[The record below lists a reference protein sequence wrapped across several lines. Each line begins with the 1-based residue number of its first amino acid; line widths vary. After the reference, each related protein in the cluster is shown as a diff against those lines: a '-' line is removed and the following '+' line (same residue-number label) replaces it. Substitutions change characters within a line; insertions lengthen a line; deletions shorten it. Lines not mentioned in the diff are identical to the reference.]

1 MMMNKN
7 EWWKDAVVYQI
18 YPQSF
23 KDSNN
28 DGIGD
33 INGIREKIPYLKDLG
48 VNVLWLN
55 PIYESPMVDNGYDIS
70 DYYKIADCYGTME
83 DFDNLL
89 KEAHNAGIKII
100 MDLAVCASSIEHK
113 WFKESKKSRDNKYS
127 DYYIWK
133 DPKEDGSAPNN
144 WGSIFGSG
152 SAWEYVEERGQYYL
166 HLFAVEQPDLNW
178 ENPDLRKE
186 VYDNMEF
193 WLKKGID
200 GFRLDSISLISKK
213 QDFPDDPAAI
223 ENGYGSPYFGAS
235 NGPRVHEFLQEM
247 YEKVLSKYD
256 VMTVG
261 EATRTC
267 VDNALLYCQ
276 PERKELNMVF
286 QFDHMHVDYGK
297 FGRYSDLKFK
307 LSDLKEAMFLWQK
320 SLNGVGWN
328 SLYWDNHDQPRFV
341 SRFGNDDSKYR
352 KLSATM
358 LATVLY
364 FQQGTPFIYQGDE
377 IGMTNVAFDS
387 IDSYKDIEAHNM
399 YLKFSNMGLSNDEIM
414 NYIHNKSRDN
424 ARTPMQWN
432 SNSFA
437 GFSCVDPW
445 IGLNPNYSKINVEN
459 DINSDFSIHDYYKKL
474 IKYRKGNEIVRDG
487 DFKEIGLEDSDI
499 FSYTRTYKG
508 KTLKIASTAALTS
521 SLVADSGT
529 RKVTLPASDDSIDFS
544 VITGRTSVS
553 YIFAETLFD
562 LLDFTISVSPPSKQP
577 HLWSIPVCPFSR
589 CHKHWRRLSEERL
602 RLRYCGWPVQN

>member
-1 MMMNKN
+1 MNKN
-7 EWWKDAVVYQI
+7 DWWKDAVVYQI

-83 DFDNLL
+83 DFENLL
-89 KEAHNAGIKII
+89 KEAHDAGIKII

-178 ENPDLRKE
+178 ENPDLRNE
-186 VYDNMEF
+186 VYENMEF

-213 QDFPDDPAAI
+213 QDFPDDPTTG

-261 EATRTC
+261 EATRTP
-267 VDNALLYCQ
+267 VDKALLYCQ

-358 LATVLY
+358 LATVLF

-414 NYIHNKSRDN
+414 SYIHNKSRDN

-432 SNSFA
+432 SNLFA

-445 IGLNPNYSKINVEN
+445 IELNPNYSKINVEN
-459 DINSDFSIHDYYKKL
+459 DMNSDFSIHDYYKKL

-499 FSYTRTYKG
+499 FCYTRTYKG
-508 KTLKIASTAALTS
+508 KTLLVLGSFSDKKVCYNVPNNLQKFKRELVISNYDGNIEQNKDASTLYLRPYEAL
-521 SLVADSGT
+521 V
-529 RKVTLPASDDSIDFS
+529 F
-544 VITGRTSVS
+544 
-553 YIFAETLFD
+553 YM
-562 LLDFTISVSPPSKQP
+562 
-577 HLWSIPVCPFSR
+577 
-589 CHKHWRRLSEERL
+589 
-602 RLRYCGWPVQN
+602 Y

>member
-1 MMMNKN
+1 MMNKN

-83 DFDNLL
+83 DFENLL
-89 KEAHNAGIKII
+89 KEAHDVGIKII

-178 ENPDLRKE
+178 ENPDLRNE
-186 VYDNMEF
+186 VYENMEF

-261 EATRTC
+261 EATRTP
-267 VDNALLYCQ
+267 VDKALLYCQ

-414 NYIHNKSRDN
+414 SYIHNKSRDN

-437 GFSCVDPW
+437 GFSDVDPW
-445 IGLNPNYSKINVEN
+445 IELNPNYSKINVVN
-459 DINSDFSIHDYYKKL
+459 DMNSDFSIHDYYKKL

-508 KTLKIASTAALTS
+508 KTLLVLGSFSDKKVCYNIPNNLQKFKRELVVSNYNGNIEQNKDASTLYLRPYEAL
-521 SLVADSGT
+521 V
-529 RKVTLPASDDSIDFS
+529 F
-544 VITGRTSVS
+544 
-553 YIFAETLFD
+553 YM
-562 LLDFTISVSPPSKQP
+562 
-577 HLWSIPVCPFSR
+577 
-589 CHKHWRRLSEERL
+589 
-602 RLRYCGWPVQN
+602 Y

>member
-1 MMMNKN
+1 MMNKN
-7 EWWKDAVVYQI
+7 DWWKDAVVYQI

-83 DFDNLL
+83 DFENLL
-89 KEAHNAGIKII
+89 KEAHDAGIKII

-113 WFKESKKSRDNKYS
+113 WFKESKKSRDTKYS

-178 ENPDLRKE
+178 ENPDLRNE
-186 VYDNMEF
+186 VYENMEF

-213 QDFPDDPAAI
+213 QDFPDDPTTG

-261 EATRTC
+261 EATRTP
-267 VDNALLYCQ
+267 VDKALLYCQ

-358 LATVLY
+358 LATVLF

-414 NYIHNKSRDN
+414 SYIHNKSRDN

-432 SNSFA
+432 SNLFA

-445 IGLNPNYSKINVEN
+445 IELNPNYSKINVEN
-459 DINSDFSIHDYYKKL
+459 DMNSDFSIHDYYKKL

-508 KTLKIASTAALTS
+508 KTLLVLGSFSDKKVCYNVPNNLQKFKRELVISNYDGNIEQNKDASTLYLRPYEAL
-521 SLVADSGT
+521 V
-529 RKVTLPASDDSIDFS
+529 F
-544 VITGRTSVS
+544 
-553 YIFAETLFD
+553 YM
-562 LLDFTISVSPPSKQP
+562 
-577 HLWSIPVCPFSR
+577 
-589 CHKHWRRLSEERL
+589 
-602 RLRYCGWPVQN
+602 Y

>member
-1 MMMNKN
+1 MNKN

-83 DFDNLL
+83 DFENLL
-89 KEAHNAGIKII
+89 KEAHDVGIKII

-178 ENPDLRKE
+178 ENPDLRNE
-186 VYDNMEF
+186 VYENMEF

-261 EATRTC
+261 EATRTP
-267 VDNALLYCQ
+267 VDKALLYCQ

-414 NYIHNKSRDN
+414 SYIHNKSRDN

-437 GFSCVDPW
+437 GFSDVDPW
-445 IGLNPNYSKINVEN
+445 IELNPNYSKINVVN
-459 DINSDFSIHDYYKKL
+459 DMNSDFSIHDYYKKL

-508 KTLKIASTAALTS
+508 KTLLVLGSFSDKKVCYNIPNNLQKFKRELVVSNYNGNIEQNKDASTLYLRPYEAL
-521 SLVADSGT
+521 V
-529 RKVTLPASDDSIDFS
+529 F
-544 VITGRTSVS
+544 
-553 YIFAETLFD
+553 YM
-562 LLDFTISVSPPSKQP
+562 
-577 HLWSIPVCPFSR
+577 
-589 CHKHWRRLSEERL
+589 
-602 RLRYCGWPVQN
+602 Y

>member
-1 MMMNKN
+1 MMNKN
-7 EWWKDAVVYQI
+7 DWWKDAVVYQI

-33 INGIREKIPYLKDLG
+33 INGIREKIPYLKDLS

-83 DFDNLL
+83 DFENLL
-89 KEAHNAGIKII
+89 KEAHDAGIKII

-178 ENPDLRKE
+178 ENPDLRNE
-186 VYDNMEF
+186 VYENMEF

-213 QDFPDDPAAI
+213 QDFPDDPTAG

-261 EATRTC
+261 EATRTP
-267 VDNALLYCQ
+267 VDKALLYCQ

-358 LATVLY
+358 LATVLF

-414 NYIHNKSRDN
+414 SYIHNKSRDN

-432 SNSFA
+432 SNLFA

-445 IGLNPNYSKINVEN
+445 IELNPNYSKINVEN
-459 DINSDFSIHDYYKKL
+459 DMNSDFSIHDYYKKL
-474 IKYRKGNEIVRDG
+474 IKYRKRNEIVRDG

-508 KTLKIASTAALTS
+508 KTLLVLGSFSDKKVCYNVPNNLQKFKRELVISNYDGNIEQNKDASTLYLRPYEAL
-521 SLVADSGT
+521 V
-529 RKVTLPASDDSIDFS
+529 F
-544 VITGRTSVS
+544 
-553 YIFAETLFD
+553 YM
-562 LLDFTISVSPPSKQP
+562 
-577 HLWSIPVCPFSR
+577 
-589 CHKHWRRLSEERL
+589 
-602 RLRYCGWPVQN
+602 Y

>member
-1 MMMNKN
+1 MMNKN

-83 DFDNLL
+83 DFENLL
-89 KEAHNAGIKII
+89 KEAHDVGIKII

-178 ENPDLRKE
+178 ENPDLRNE
-186 VYDNMEF
+186 VYENMEF

-261 EATRTC
+261 EATRTP
-267 VDNALLYCQ
+267 VDKALLYCQ

-414 NYIHNKSRDN
+414 SYIYNKSRDN

-437 GFSCVDPW
+437 GFSGVDPW
-445 IGLNPNYSKINVEN
+445 IELNPNYSKINVVN
-459 DINSDFSIHDYYKKL
+459 DMNSDFSIHDYYKKL

-508 KTLKIASTAALTS
+508 KTLLVLGSFSDKKVCYNIPNNLQKFKRELVVSNYNGNIEQNKDASTLYLRPYEAL
-521 SLVADSGT
+521 V
-529 RKVTLPASDDSIDFS
+529 F
-544 VITGRTSVS
+544 
-553 YIFAETLFD
+553 YM
-562 LLDFTISVSPPSKQP
+562 
-577 HLWSIPVCPFSR
+577 
-589 CHKHWRRLSEERL
+589 
-602 RLRYCGWPVQN
+602 Y

>member
-1 MMMNKN
+1 MMMNKS

-83 DFDNLL
+83 DFENLL
-89 KEAHNAGIKII
+89 KEAHDAGIKII

-178 ENPDLRKE
+178 ENPDLRNE
-186 VYDNMEF
+186 VYENMEF

-261 EATRTC
+261 EATRTP
-267 VDNALLYCQ
+267 VDKALLYCQ

-459 DINSDFSIHDYYKKL
+459 DMNSDFSIHDYYKKL

-508 KTLKIASTAALTS
+508 KTLLVLGSFSDKKVCYNIPNNLQKFKRELVISNYNGNIEQNKDASTLYLRPYEAL
-521 SLVADSGT
+521 V
-529 RKVTLPASDDSIDFS
+529 F
-544 VITGRTSVS
+544 
-553 YIFAETLFD
+553 YM
-562 LLDFTISVSPPSKQP
+562 
-577 HLWSIPVCPFSR
+577 
-589 CHKHWRRLSEERL
+589 
-602 RLRYCGWPVQN
+602 Y

>member
-1 MMMNKN
+1 MMNKN
-7 EWWKDAVVYQI
+7 DWWKDAVVYQI

-83 DFDNLL
+83 DFENLL
-89 KEAHNAGIKII
+89 KEAHDAGIKII

-178 ENPDLRKE
+178 ENTDLRNE
-186 VYDNMEF
+186 VYENMEF

-213 QDFPDDPAAI
+213 QDFPDDPTAG

-261 EATRTC
+261 EATRTP
-267 VDNALLYCQ
+267 VDKALLYCQ

-414 NYIHNKSRDN
+414 SYIHNKSRDN

-432 SNSFA
+432 SDSFA

-445 IGLNPNYSKINVEN
+445 IELNPNYPKINVEN
-459 DINSDFSIHDYYKKL
+459 DMNSDFSIHDYYKKL

-508 KTLKIASTAALTS
+508 KTLLVLGSFSDKKVCYNVPNNLQKFKRELVVSNYDGNIEQNKDASTLYLRPYEAL
-521 SLVADSGT
+521 AFYMYQD
-529 RKVTLPASDDSIDFS
+529 
-544 VITGRTSVS
+544 
-553 YIFAETLFD
+553 
-562 LLDFTISVSPPSKQP
+562 
-577 HLWSIPVCPFSR
+577 
-589 CHKHWRRLSEERL
+589 
-602 RLRYCGWPVQN
+602 

>member
-1 MMMNKN
+1 MMMNKS

-83 DFDNLL
+83 DFENLL
-89 KEAHNAGIKII
+89 KEAHDAGIKII

-178 ENPDLRKE
+178 ENPDLRNE
-186 VYDNMEF
+186 VYENMEF

-213 QDFPDDPAAI
+213 QDFPDDPTAG

-261 EATRTC
+261 EATRTP
-267 VDNALLYCQ
+267 VDKALLYCQ

-358 LATVLY
+358 LATVLF

-414 NYIHNKSRDN
+414 SYIHNKSRDN

-432 SNSFA
+432 SNLFA

-487 DFKEIGLEDSDI
+487 DFKEICLEDSDI

-508 KTLKIASTAALTS
+508 KTLLVLGSFSDKKVCYNMPNNLQKFKRELVISNYNGNIEQNKDASTLYLRPYEAL
-521 SLVADSGT
+521 V
-529 RKVTLPASDDSIDFS
+529 F
-544 VITGRTSVS
+544 
-553 YIFAETLFD
+553 YM
-562 LLDFTISVSPPSKQP
+562 
-577 HLWSIPVCPFSR
+577 
-589 CHKHWRRLSEERL
+589 
-602 RLRYCGWPVQN
+602 Y

>member
-1 MMMNKN
+1 MMNKN
-7 EWWKDAVVYQI
+7 DWWKDAVVYQI

-83 DFDNLL
+83 DFENLL
-89 KEAHNAGIKII
+89 KEAHDAGIKII

-178 ENPDLRKE
+178 ENPDLRNE
-186 VYDNMEF
+186 VYENMEF
-193 WLKKGID
+193 WLKKGVD

-213 QDFPDDPAAI
+213 QEFPDDPTAG

-261 EATRTC
+261 EATRTP
-267 VDNALLYCQ
+267 VDKALLYCQ

-358 LATVLY
+358 LATVLF

-414 NYIHNKSRDN
+414 SYIHNKSRDN

-432 SNSFA
+432 SNLFA

-445 IGLNPNYSKINVEN
+445 IELNPNYSKINVEN
-459 DINSDFSIHDYYKKL
+459 DMNSDFSIHDYYKKL

-508 KTLKIASTAALTS
+508 KTLLVLGSFSDKKVCYNVPNNLQKFKRELVISNYDGNIEQNKDASTLYLRPYEAL
-521 SLVADSGT
+521 V
-529 RKVTLPASDDSIDFS
+529 F
-544 VITGRTSVS
+544 
-553 YIFAETLFD
+553 YM
-562 LLDFTISVSPPSKQP
+562 
-577 HLWSIPVCPFSR
+577 
-589 CHKHWRRLSEERL
+589 
-602 RLRYCGWPVQN
+602 Y

>member
-1 MMMNKN
+1 MMNKN
-7 EWWKDAVVYQI
+7 DWWKDAVVYQI

-83 DFDNLL
+83 DFENLL
-89 KEAHNAGIKII
+89 KEAHDAGIKII

-178 ENPDLRKE
+178 ENPDLRNE
-186 VYDNMEF
+186 VYENMEF

-261 EATRTC
+261 EATRTP
-267 VDNALLYCQ
+267 VDKALLYCQ

-414 NYIHNKSRDN
+414 SYIHNKSRDN

-445 IGLNPNYSKINVEN
+445 IELNPNYPKINVEN
-459 DINSDFSIHDYYKKL
+459 DMNSDFSIHDYYKKL

-508 KTLKIASTAALTS
+508 KTLLVLGSFSDKKVCYNMPNNLQSFKRELVVSNYDGNIEQNKDASTLYLRPYEAL
-521 SLVADSGT
+521 
-529 RKVTLPASDDSIDFS
+529 
-544 VITGRTSVS
+544 
-553 YIFAETLFD
+553 IF
-562 LLDFTISVSPPSKQP
+562 
-577 HLWSIPVCPFSR
+577 
-589 CHKHWRRLSEERL
+589 
-602 RLRYCGWPVQN
+602 YMY

>member
-178 ENPDLRKE
+178 ENPDLRQE

-261 EATRTC
+261 EATRTP
-267 VDNALLYCQ
+267 VDKALLYCQ

-414 NYIHNKSRDN
+414 SYIHNKSRDN

-445 IGLNPNYSKINVEN
+445 IGLNPNYSKINVVN
-459 DINSDFSIHDYYKKL
+459 DMNSDFSIHDYYKKL

-508 KTLKIASTAALTS
+508 KTLLVLGSFSDKKVCYNMPNNLQKFKRELVISNYNGNIEQNKDASTLYLRPYEAL
-521 SLVADSGT
+521 V
-529 RKVTLPASDDSIDFS
+529 F
-544 VITGRTSVS
+544 
-553 YIFAETLFD
+553 YM
-562 LLDFTISVSPPSKQP
+562 
-577 HLWSIPVCPFSR
+577 
-589 CHKHWRRLSEERL
+589 
-602 RLRYCGWPVQN
+602 Y

>member
-1 MMMNKN
+1 MMNKN
-7 EWWKDAVVYQI
+7 DWWKDAVVYQI

-83 DFDNLL
+83 DFESLL
-89 KEAHNAGIKII
+89 KEAHDAGIKII

-178 ENPDLRKE
+178 ENPDLRNE
-186 VYDNMEF
+186 IYENMEF

-213 QDFPDDPAAI
+213 QDFPDDPTAG

-261 EATRTC
+261 EATRTP
-267 VDNALLYCQ
+267 VDKALLYCQ

-320 SLNGVGWN
+320 LLNGVGWN

-358 LATVLY
+358 LATVLF

-414 NYIHNKSRDN
+414 SYIHNKSRDN

-432 SNSFA
+432 SNLFA

-445 IGLNPNYSKINVEN
+445 IELNPNYSKINVEN
-459 DINSDFSIHDYYKKL
+459 DMNSDFSIHDYYKKL

-508 KTLKIASTAALTS
+508 KTLLVLGSFSDKKVCYNVPNNLQKFKRELVISNYDGNIEQNKDASTLYLRPYEAL
-521 SLVADSGT
+521 V
-529 RKVTLPASDDSIDFS
+529 F
-544 VITGRTSVS
+544 
-553 YIFAETLFD
+553 YM
-562 LLDFTISVSPPSKQP
+562 
-577 HLWSIPVCPFSR
+577 
-589 CHKHWRRLSEERL
+589 
-602 RLRYCGWPVQN
+602 Y

>member
-1 MMMNKN
+1 MMNKN
-7 EWWKDAVVYQI
+7 DWWKDAVVYQI

-83 DFDNLL
+83 DFENLL
-89 KEAHNAGIKII
+89 KEAHDAGIKII

-178 ENPDLRKE
+178 ENPDLRNE
-186 VYDNMEF
+186 VYENMEF

-213 QDFPDDPAAI
+213 QDFPDDPTAG

-261 EATRTC
+261 EATRTP
-267 VDNALLYCQ
+267 VDKALLYCQ

-358 LATVLY
+358 LATVLF

-414 NYIHNKSRDN
+414 SYIHNKSRDN

-432 SNSFA
+432 SNLFA

-445 IGLNPNYSKINVEN
+445 IELNPNYSKINVEN
-459 DINSDFSIHDYYKKL
+459 DMNSDFSIHDYYKKL
-474 IKYRKGNEIVRDG
+474 IKYRKRNEIVRDG

-508 KTLKIASTAALTS
+508 KTLLVLGSFSDKKVCYNVPNNLQKFKRELVISNYDGNIEQNKDASTLYLRPYEAL
-521 SLVADSGT
+521 V
-529 RKVTLPASDDSIDFS
+529 F
-544 VITGRTSVS
+544 
-553 YIFAETLFD
+553 YM
-562 LLDFTISVSPPSKQP
+562 
-577 HLWSIPVCPFSR
+577 
-589 CHKHWRRLSEERL
+589 
-602 RLRYCGWPVQN
+602 Y

>member
-1 MMMNKN
+1 MMNKN

-178 ENPDLRKE
+178 ENPDLRQE

-261 EATRTC
+261 EATRTP
-267 VDNALLYCQ
+267 VDKALLYCQ

-508 KTLKIASTAALTS
+508 KTLLVLGSFSDKKVCYNMPNNLQKFKRELVISNYNGNIEQNKDASTLYLRPYEAL
-521 SLVADSGT
+521 V
-529 RKVTLPASDDSIDFS
+529 F
-544 VITGRTSVS
+544 
-553 YIFAETLFD
+553 YM
-562 LLDFTISVSPPSKQP
+562 
-577 HLWSIPVCPFSR
+577 
-589 CHKHWRRLSEERL
+589 
-602 RLRYCGWPVQN
+602 Y

>member
-1 MMMNKN
+1 MMNKN

-144 WGSIFGSG
+144 WESIFGSG

-178 ENPDLRKE
+178 ENPDLRQE

-261 EATRTC
+261 EATRTP
-267 VDNALLYCQ
+267 VDKALLYCQ

-508 KTLKIASTAALTS
+508 KTLLVLGSFSDKKVCYNMPNNLQKFKRELVISNYNGNIEQNKDASTLYLRPYEAL
-521 SLVADSGT
+521 V
-529 RKVTLPASDDSIDFS
+529 F
-544 VITGRTSVS
+544 
-553 YIFAETLFD
+553 YM
-562 LLDFTISVSPPSKQP
+562 
-577 HLWSIPVCPFSR
+577 
-589 CHKHWRRLSEERL
+589 
-602 RLRYCGWPVQN
+602 Y

>member
-1 MMMNKN
+1 MMNKN
-7 EWWKDAVVYQI
+7 DWWKDAVVYQI

-83 DFDNLL
+83 DFENLL
-89 KEAHNAGIKII
+89 KEAHDAGIKII

-178 ENPDLRKE
+178 ENPDLRNE
-186 VYDNMEF
+186 VYENMEF

-213 QDFPDDPAAI
+213 QDFPDDPTAG

-235 NGPRVHEFLQEM
+235 NGPRVHKFLQEM

-261 EATRTC
+261 EATRTP
-267 VDNALLYCQ
+267 VDKALLYCQ

-358 LATVLY
+358 LATVLF

-414 NYIHNKSRDN
+414 SYIHNKSRDN

-432 SNSFA
+432 SNLFA

-445 IGLNPNYSKINVEN
+445 IELNPNYSKINVEN
-459 DINSDFSIHDYYKKL
+459 DMNSDFSIHDYYKKL

-508 KTLKIASTAALTS
+508 KTLLVLGSFSDKKVCYNVPNNLQKFKRELVISNYDGNIEQNKDASTLYLRPYEAL
-521 SLVADSGT
+521 V
-529 RKVTLPASDDSIDFS
+529 F
-544 VITGRTSVS
+544 
-553 YIFAETLFD
+553 YM
-562 LLDFTISVSPPSKQP
+562 
-577 HLWSIPVCPFSR
+577 
-589 CHKHWRRLSEERL
+589 
-602 RLRYCGWPVQN
+602 Y

>member
-1 MMMNKN
+1 MMNKN
-7 EWWKDAVVYQI
+7 DWWKDAVVYQI

-83 DFDNLL
+83 DFENLL
-89 KEAHNAGIKII
+89 KEAHDAGIKII

-178 ENPDLRKE
+178 ENPDLRNE
-186 VYDNMEF
+186 VYENMEF

-213 QDFPDDPAAI
+213 QDFPDDPTAG

-261 EATRTC
+261 EATRTP
-267 VDNALLYCQ
+267 VDKALLYCQ

-358 LATVLY
+358 LATVLF

-414 NYIHNKSRDN
+414 SYIHNKSRDN

-432 SNSFA
+432 SNLFA

-445 IGLNPNYSKINVEN
+445 IELNPNYSKINVEN
-459 DINSDFSIHDYYKKL
+459 DMKSDFSIHDYYKKL

-508 KTLKIASTAALTS
+508 KTLLVLGSFSDKKVCYNVPNNLQKFKRELVISNYDGNIEQNKDASTLYLRPYEAL
-521 SLVADSGT
+521 V
-529 RKVTLPASDDSIDFS
+529 F
-544 VITGRTSVS
+544 
-553 YIFAETLFD
+553 YM
-562 LLDFTISVSPPSKQP
+562 
-577 HLWSIPVCPFSR
+577 
-589 CHKHWRRLSEERL
+589 
-602 RLRYCGWPVQN
+602 Y

>member
-1 MMMNKN
+1 MMNKN
-7 EWWKDAVVYQI
+7 DWWKDAVVYQI

-33 INGIREKIPYLKDLG
+33 INGIREKIPYLKDFG

-83 DFDNLL
+83 DFENLL
-89 KEAHNAGIKII
+89 KEAHDAGIKII

-178 ENPDLRKE
+178 ENPDLRNE
-186 VYDNMEF
+186 VYENMEF

-213 QDFPDDPAAI
+213 QDFSDDPTVG

-261 EATRTC
+261 EATRTP
-267 VDNALLYCQ
+267 VDKALLYCQ

-358 LATVLY
+358 LATVLF

-414 NYIHNKSRDN
+414 SYIHNKSRDN

-432 SNSFA
+432 SNLFA

-445 IGLNPNYSKINVEN
+445 IELNPNYSKINVEN
-459 DINSDFSIHDYYKKL
+459 DMNSDFSIHDYYKKL

-508 KTLKIASTAALTS
+508 KTLLVLGSFSDKKVCYNMPNNLQKFKRELVISNYNGNIEQNKDASTLYLRPYEAL
-521 SLVADSGT
+521 V
-529 RKVTLPASDDSIDFS
+529 F
-544 VITGRTSVS
+544 
-553 YIFAETLFD
+553 YM
-562 LLDFTISVSPPSKQP
+562 
-577 HLWSIPVCPFSR
+577 
-589 CHKHWRRLSEERL
+589 
-602 RLRYCGWPVQN
+602 Y

>member
-1 MMMNKN
+1 MMNKN
-7 EWWKDAVVYQI
+7 DWWKDAVVYQI

-33 INGIREKIPYLKDLG
+33 INGIREKIPYLKNLG

-83 DFDNLL
+83 DFENLL
-89 KEAHNAGIKII
+89 KEAHDAGIKII

-113 WFKESKKSRDNKYS
+113 WFKESKKSRNNKYS

-178 ENPDLRKE
+178 ENPDLRNE
-186 VYDNMEF
+186 VYENMEF

-213 QDFPDDPAAI
+213 QDFPDDPTAG

-235 NGPRVHEFLQEM
+235 NGPRVHEFLREM

-261 EATRTC
+261 EATRTP
-267 VDNALLYCQ
+267 VDKALLYCQ

-358 LATVLY
+358 LATVLF

-414 NYIHNKSRDN
+414 SYIHNKSRDN

-432 SNSFA
+432 SNLFA

-445 IGLNPNYSKINVEN
+445 IELNPNYSKINVEN
-459 DINSDFSIHDYYKKL
+459 DMNSDFSIHDYYKKL

-508 KTLKIASTAALTS
+508 KTLLVLGSFSDKKVCYNVPNNLQKFKRELVISNYDGNIEQNKDASTLYLRPYEAL
-521 SLVADSGT
+521 V
-529 RKVTLPASDDSIDFS
+529 F
-544 VITGRTSVS
+544 
-553 YIFAETLFD
+553 YM
-562 LLDFTISVSPPSKQP
+562 
-577 HLWSIPVCPFSR
+577 
-589 CHKHWRRLSEERL
+589 
-602 RLRYCGWPVQN
+602 Y

>member
-1 MMMNKN
+1 MMNKN
-7 EWWKDAVVYQI
+7 DWWKDAVVYQI

-83 DFDNLL
+83 DFENLL
-89 KEAHNAGIKII
+89 KEAHDAGIKII

-178 ENPDLRKE
+178 ENPDLRNE
-186 VYDNMEF
+186 VYENMEF

-213 QDFPDDPAAI
+213 QDFPDDPTAG

-261 EATRTC
+261 EATRTP
-267 VDNALLYCQ
+267 VDKALLYCQ

-352 KLSATM
+352 KLSTTM
-358 LATVLY
+358 LATVLF

-414 NYIHNKSRDN
+414 SYIHNKSRDN

-432 SNSFA
+432 SNLFA

-445 IGLNPNYSKINVEN
+445 IELNPNYSKINVEN
-459 DINSDFSIHDYYKKL
+459 DMNSDFSIHDYYKKL

-508 KTLKIASTAALTS
+508 KTLLVLGSFSDKKVCYNVPNNLQKFKRELVISNYDGNIEQNKDASTLYLRPYEAL
-521 SLVADSGT
+521 V
-529 RKVTLPASDDSIDFS
+529 F
-544 VITGRTSVS
+544 
-553 YIFAETLFD
+553 YM
-562 LLDFTISVSPPSKQP
+562 
-577 HLWSIPVCPFSR
+577 
-589 CHKHWRRLSEERL
+589 
-602 RLRYCGWPVQN
+602 Y

>member
-1 MMMNKN
+1 MMNKN
-7 EWWKDAVVYQI
+7 DWWKDAVVYQI

-83 DFDNLL
+83 DFENLL
-89 KEAHNAGIKII
+89 KEAHDAGIKII

-178 ENPDLRKE
+178 ENPDLRNE
-186 VYDNMEF
+186 VYENMEF

-213 QDFPDDPAAI
+213 QDFPDDPTTG

-261 EATRTC
+261 EATRTP
-267 VDNALLYCQ
+267 VDKALLYCQ

-358 LATVLY
+358 LATVLF

-414 NYIHNKSRDN
+414 SYIHNKSRDN

-432 SNSFA
+432 SNLFA

-445 IGLNPNYSKINVEN
+445 IELNPNYSKINVEN
-459 DINSDFSIHDYYKKL
+459 DMNSDFSIHDYYKKL

-499 FSYTRTYKG
+499 FCYTRTYKG
-508 KTLKIASTAALTS
+508 KTLLVLGSFSDKKVCYNVPNNLQKFQRELVISNYDGNIEQNKDASTLYLRPYEAL
-521 SLVADSGT
+521 V
-529 RKVTLPASDDSIDFS
+529 F
-544 VITGRTSVS
+544 
-553 YIFAETLFD
+553 YM
-562 LLDFTISVSPPSKQP
+562 
-577 HLWSIPVCPFSR
+577 
-589 CHKHWRRLSEERL
+589 
-602 RLRYCGWPVQN
+602 Y

>member
-1 MMMNKN
+1 MMNKN
-7 EWWKDAVVYQI
+7 DWWKDAVVYQI

-33 INGIREKIPYLKDLG
+33 INGIREKIPYIKDLG

-83 DFDNLL
+83 DFENLL
-89 KEAHNAGIKII
+89 KEAHDAGIKII

-178 ENPDLRKE
+178 ENPDLRNE
-186 VYDNMEF
+186 VYENMEF

-213 QDFPDDPAAI
+213 QDFPDDPTAG

-261 EATRTC
+261 EATRTP
-267 VDNALLYCQ
+267 VDKALLYCQ

-358 LATVLY
+358 LATVLF

-414 NYIHNKSRDN
+414 SYIHNKSRDN

-432 SNSFA
+432 SNLFA

-445 IGLNPNYSKINVEN
+445 IELNPNYSKINVEN
-459 DINSDFSIHDYYKKL
+459 DMNSDFSIHDYYKKL

-508 KTLKIASTAALTS
+508 KTLLVLGSFSDKKVCYNVPNNLQKFKRELVISNYDGNIEQNKDASTLYLRPYEAL
-521 SLVADSGT
+521 V
-529 RKVTLPASDDSIDFS
+529 F
-544 VITGRTSVS
+544 
-553 YIFAETLFD
+553 YM
-562 LLDFTISVSPPSKQP
+562 
-577 HLWSIPVCPFSR
+577 
-589 CHKHWRRLSEERL
+589 
-602 RLRYCGWPVQN
+602 Y

>member
-1 MMMNKN
+1 MMNKN
-7 EWWKDAVVYQI
+7 DWWKDAVVYQI

-83 DFDNLL
+83 DFENLL
-89 KEAHNAGIKII
+89 KEAHDAGIKII

-178 ENPDLRKE
+178 ENPDLRNE
-186 VYDNMEF
+186 VYENMEF

-213 QDFPDDPAAI
+213 QDFPDDPTAG

-261 EATRTC
+261 EATRTP
-267 VDNALLYCQ
+267 VDKALLYCQ

-307 LSDLKEAMFLWQK
+307 LSDLKETMFLWQK

-414 NYIHNKSRDN
+414 SYIHNKSRDN

-432 SNSFA
+432 SNLFA

-445 IGLNPNYSKINVEN
+445 IELNPNYSKINVEN
-459 DINSDFSIHDYYKKL
+459 DMKSDFSIHDYYKKL

-508 KTLKIASTAALTS
+508 KTLLVLGSFSDKKVCYNVPNNLQKFKRELVISNYDGNIEQNKDASTLYLRPYEAL
-521 SLVADSGT
+521 V
-529 RKVTLPASDDSIDFS
+529 F
-544 VITGRTSVS
+544 
-553 YIFAETLFD
+553 YM
-562 LLDFTISVSPPSKQP
+562 
-577 HLWSIPVCPFSR
+577 
-589 CHKHWRRLSEERL
+589 
-602 RLRYCGWPVQN
+602 Y

>member
-1 MMMNKN
+1 MKMMNKN
-7 EWWKDAVVYQI
+7 DWWKDAVVYQI

-33 INGIREKIPYLKDLG
+33 INGIREKIPYLKNLG

-83 DFDNLL
+83 DFENLL
-89 KEAHNAGIKII
+89 KEAHDAGIKII

-113 WFKESKKSRDNKYS
+113 WFKESKKSRNNKYS

-178 ENPDLRKE
+178 ENPDLRNE
-186 VYDNMEF
+186 VYENMEF

-213 QDFPDDPAAI
+213 QDFPDDPTAG

-261 EATRTC
+261 EATRTP
-267 VDNALLYCQ
+267 VDKALLYCQ

-358 LATVLY
+358 LATVLF

-414 NYIHNKSRDN
+414 SYIHNKSRDN

-432 SNSFA
+432 SNLFA

-445 IGLNPNYSKINVEN
+445 IELNPNYSKINVEN
-459 DINSDFSIHDYYKKL
+459 DMNSDFSIHDYYKKL

-508 KTLKIASTAALTS
+508 KTLLVLGSFSDKKVCYNVPNNLQKFKRELVISNYDGNIEQNKDASTLYLRPYEAL
-521 SLVADSGT
+521 V
-529 RKVTLPASDDSIDFS
+529 F
-544 VITGRTSVS
+544 
-553 YIFAETLFD
+553 YM
-562 LLDFTISVSPPSKQP
+562 
-577 HLWSIPVCPFSR
+577 
-589 CHKHWRRLSEERL
+589 
-602 RLRYCGWPVQN
+602 Y

>member
-1 MMMNKN
+1 MMNKN
-7 EWWKDAVVYQI
+7 NWWKDAVVYQI

-83 DFDNLL
+83 DFENLL
-89 KEAHNAGIKII
+89 KEAHDAGIKII

-178 ENPDLRKE
+178 ENPNLRNE
-186 VYDNMEF
+186 VYENMEF

-213 QDFPDDPAAI
+213 QDFPDDPTAG

-261 EATRTC
+261 EATRTP
-267 VDNALLYCQ
+267 VDKALLYCQ

-358 LATVLY
+358 LATVLF

-414 NYIHNKSRDN
+414 SYIHNKSRDN

-432 SNSFA
+432 SNLFA

-445 IGLNPNYSKINVEN
+445 IELNPNYSKINVEN
-459 DINSDFSIHDYYKKL
+459 DMNSDFSIHDYYKKL

-508 KTLKIASTAALTS
+508 KTLLVLGSFSDKKVCYNVPNNLQKFKRELVISNYDGNIEQNKDASTLYLRPYEAL
-521 SLVADSGT
+521 V
-529 RKVTLPASDDSIDFS
+529 F
-544 VITGRTSVS
+544 
-553 YIFAETLFD
+553 YM
-562 LLDFTISVSPPSKQP
+562 
-577 HLWSIPVCPFSR
+577 
-589 CHKHWRRLSEERL
+589 
-602 RLRYCGWPVQN
+602 Y

>member
-1 MMMNKN
+1 MTNKN
-7 EWWKDAVVYQI
+7 EWWKNAVVYQI

-48 VNVLWLN
+48 INVIWLN

-70 DYYKIADCYGTME
+70 DYYKIHESYGSME

-89 KEAHNAGIKII
+89 KEAHDSGIKII
-100 MDLAVCASSIEHK
+100 MDLAVCASSVEHK
-113 WFKESKKSRDNKYS
+113 WFKESKKSRNNKYS
-127 DYYIWK
+127 YYYIWK
-133 DPKEDGSAPNN
+133 DPKPDGSAPNN

-152 SAWEYVEERGQYYL
+152 SAWEYCGEREQYYL

-193 WLKKGID
+193 WLNKGVD
-200 GFRLDSISLISKK
+200 GFRLDSISLISKN
-213 QDFPDDPAAI
+213 QDFPDDPNA
-223 ENGYGSPYFGAS
+223 NKNDYGSPYFGSS

-247 YEKVLSKYD
+247 YDNVLSKYD

-261 EATRTC
+261 EATRTP
-267 VDNALLYCQ
+267 VDKALLYCQ

-307 LSDLKEAMFLWQK
+307 LSDLKETMFLWQK
-320 SLNGVGWN
+320 KLNGVGWN

-341 SRFGNDDSKYR
+341 SRFGNDNPKYI
-352 KLSATM
+352 KQSATM

-377 IGMTNVAFDS
+377 IGMTNVSFDT

-399 YLKFSNMGLSNDEIM
+399 YRKFSDMGLPNEEIM
-414 NYIHNKSRDN
+414 CYIHNKSRDN
-424 ARTPMQWN
+424 ARTPMQWDTN
-432 SNSFA
+432 LFS
-437 GFSCVDPW
+437 GFSHAKPW
-445 IGLNPNYSKINVEN
+445 IELNPNYPEINVEN
-459 DINSDFSIHDYYKKL
+459 DIKSEFSIHDYYKDI
-474 IKYRKGNEIVRDG
+474 IKYRKESKIVREG
-487 DFKEIGLEDSDI
+487 DFKEISPEDSDI
-499 FSYTRTYKG
+499 FSYTRTYEG
-508 KTLKIASTAALTS
+508 HTLLVLGSFSDKKVCYNIPNHLKDFNRELVISNYDSNIEQNENGSTL
-521 SLVADSGT
+521 
-529 RKVTLPASDDSIDFS
+529 
-544 VITGRTSVS
+544 
-553 YIFAETLFD
+553 Y
-562 LLDFTISVSPPSKQP
+562 
-577 HLWSIPVCPFSR
+577 
-589 CHKHWRRLSEERL
+589 L
-602 RLRYCGWPVQN
+602 RPYEAIVFYVQ

>member
-1 MMMNKN
+1 MMNKN
-7 EWWKDAVVYQI
+7 DWWKDAVVYQI

-83 DFDNLL
+83 DFENLL
-89 KEAHNAGIKII
+89 KEAHDAGIKII

-178 ENPDLRKE
+178 ENPDLRNE
-186 VYDNMEF
+186 VYENMEF

-213 QDFPDDPAAI
+213 QDFPDDPTAG

-261 EATRTC
+261 EATRTP
-267 VDNALLYCQ
+267 VDKALLYCQ

-358 LATVLY
+358 LATVLF

-414 NYIHNKSRDN
+414 SYIHNKSRDN

-432 SNSFA
+432 SNLFA

-508 KTLKIASTAALTS
+508 KTLLVLGSFSDKKVCYNMPNNLQKFKRELVISNYNGNIEQNKDASTLYLRPYEAL
-521 SLVADSGT
+521 V
-529 RKVTLPASDDSIDFS
+529 F
-544 VITGRTSVS
+544 
-553 YIFAETLFD
+553 YM
-562 LLDFTISVSPPSKQP
+562 
-577 HLWSIPVCPFSR
+577 
-589 CHKHWRRLSEERL
+589 
-602 RLRYCGWPVQN
+602 Y

>member
-1 MMMNKN
+1 MMNKN
-7 EWWKDAVVYQI
+7 NWWKDAVVYQI

-83 DFDNLL
+83 DFENLL
-89 KEAHNAGIKII
+89 KEAHDAGIKII

-178 ENPDLRKE
+178 ENPDLRNE
-186 VYDNMEF
+186 VYENMEF

-213 QDFPDDPAAI
+213 QDFPDDPTAG

-261 EATRTC
+261 EATRTP
-267 VDNALLYCQ
+267 VDKALLYCK

-358 LATVLY
+358 LATVLF

-414 NYIHNKSRDN
+414 SYIHNKSRDN

-432 SNSFA
+432 SNLFA

-445 IGLNPNYSKINVEN
+445 IELNPNYSKINVEN
-459 DINSDFSIHDYYKKL
+459 DMNSDFSIYDYYKKL

-508 KTLKIASTAALTS
+508 KTLLVLGSFSDKKVCYNVPNNLQKFKRELVISNYDGNIEQNKDASTLYLRPYEAL
-521 SLVADSGT
+521 V
-529 RKVTLPASDDSIDFS
+529 F
-544 VITGRTSVS
+544 
-553 YIFAETLFD
+553 YM
-562 LLDFTISVSPPSKQP
+562 
-577 HLWSIPVCPFSR
+577 
-589 CHKHWRRLSEERL
+589 
-602 RLRYCGWPVQN
+602 Y

>member
-1 MMMNKN
+1 MMNKN
-7 EWWKDAVVYQI
+7 DWWKDAVVYQI

-83 DFDNLL
+83 DFENLL
-89 KEAHNAGIKII
+89 KEAHDAGIKII

-178 ENPDLRKE
+178 ENPDLRNE
-186 VYDNMEF
+186 VYENMEF

-213 QDFPDDPAAI
+213 QDFPDDPTAG

-261 EATRTC
+261 EATRTP
-267 VDNALLYCQ
+267 VDKALLYCQ

-307 LSDLKEAMFLWQK
+307 LSDLKETMFLWQK

-358 LATVLY
+358 LATVLF

-414 NYIHNKSRDN
+414 SYIHNKSRDN

-432 SNSFA
+432 SNLFA

-445 IGLNPNYSKINVEN
+445 IELNPNYSKINVEN
-459 DINSDFSIHDYYKKL
+459 DMNSDFSIHDYYKKL

-508 KTLKIASTAALTS
+508 KTLLVLGSFSDKKVCYNVPNNLQKFKRELVISNYDGNIEQNKDASTLYLRPYEAL
-521 SLVADSGT
+521 V
-529 RKVTLPASDDSIDFS
+529 F
-544 VITGRTSVS
+544 
-553 YIFAETLFD
+553 YM
-562 LLDFTISVSPPSKQP
+562 
-577 HLWSIPVCPFSR
+577 
-589 CHKHWRRLSEERL
+589 
-602 RLRYCGWPVQN
+602 Y

>member
-276 PERKELNMVF
+276 QERKELNMVF

-508 KTLKIASTAALTS
+508 KTLLVLGSFSDKKVCYNMPNNLQKFKRELVISNYNGNIEQNKDASTLYLRPYEAL
-521 SLVADSGT
+521 V
-529 RKVTLPASDDSIDFS
+529 F
-544 VITGRTSVS
+544 
-553 YIFAETLFD
+553 YM
-562 LLDFTISVSPPSKQP
+562 
-577 HLWSIPVCPFSR
+577 
-589 CHKHWRRLSEERL
+589 
-602 RLRYCGWPVQN
+602 Y

>member
-178 ENPDLRKE
+178 ENPDLRQE

-261 EATRTC
+261 EATRTP
-267 VDNALLYCQ
+267 VDKALLYCQ

-459 DINSDFSIHDYYKKL
+459 DISSDFSIHDYYKKL

-508 KTLKIASTAALTS
+508 KTLLVLGSFSDKKVCYNMPNNLQKFKRELVISNYNGNIEQNKDASTLYLRPYEAL
-521 SLVADSGT
+521 V
-529 RKVTLPASDDSIDFS
+529 F
-544 VITGRTSVS
+544 
-553 YIFAETLFD
+553 YM
-562 LLDFTISVSPPSKQP
+562 
-577 HLWSIPVCPFSR
+577 
-589 CHKHWRRLSEERL
+589 
-602 RLRYCGWPVQN
+602 Y

>member
-1 MMMNKN
+1 MKMMNKN
-7 EWWKDAVVYQI
+7 DWWKDAVVYQI

-28 DGIGD
+28 DGTGD

-83 DFDNLL
+83 DFENLL
-89 KEAHNAGIKII
+89 KEAHDAGIKII

-178 ENPDLRKE
+178 ENPDLRNE
-186 VYDNMEF
+186 VYENMEF

-213 QDFPDDPAAI
+213 QDFPDDPTTG

-261 EATRTC
+261 EATRTP
-267 VDNALLYCQ
+267 VDKALLYCQ

-358 LATVLY
+358 LATVLF

-414 NYIHNKSRDN
+414 SYIHNKSRDN

-432 SNSFA
+432 SNLFA

-445 IGLNPNYSKINVEN
+445 IELNPNYSKINVEN
-459 DINSDFSIHDYYKKL
+459 DMNSDFSIHDYYKKL

-508 KTLKIASTAALTS
+508 KTLLVLGSFSDKKVCYNVPNNLQKFKRELVISNYDGNIEQNKDASTLYLRPYEAL
-521 SLVADSGT
+521 V
-529 RKVTLPASDDSIDFS
+529 F
-544 VITGRTSVS
+544 
-553 YIFAETLFD
+553 YM
-562 LLDFTISVSPPSKQP
+562 
-577 HLWSIPVCPFSR
+577 
-589 CHKHWRRLSEERL
+589 
-602 RLRYCGWPVQN
+602 Y

>member
-1 MMMNKN
+1 MMNKN
-7 EWWKDAVVYQI
+7 DWWKDAVVYQI

-83 DFDNLL
+83 DFENLL
-89 KEAHNAGIKII
+89 KEAHDAGIKII

-178 ENPDLRKE
+178 ENPDLRNE
-186 VYDNMEF
+186 VYENMEF

-213 QDFPDDPAAI
+213 QDFPDDPTAG

-261 EATRTC
+261 EATRTP
-267 VDNALLYCQ
+267 VDKALLYCQ

-286 QFDHMHVDYGK
+286 QFDHMHVDYGR

-358 LATVLY
+358 LATVLF

-414 NYIHNKSRDN
+414 SYIHNKSRDN

-432 SNSFA
+432 SNLFA

-445 IGLNPNYSKINVEN
+445 IELNPNYSKINVEN
-459 DINSDFSIHDYYKKL
+459 DMNSDFSIHDYYKKL
-474 IKYRKGNEIVRDG
+474 IKYRKRNEIVRDG

-508 KTLKIASTAALTS
+508 KTLLVLGSFSDKKVCYNVPNNLQKFKRELVISNYDGNIEQNKDASTLYLRPYEAL
-521 SLVADSGT
+521 V
-529 RKVTLPASDDSIDFS
+529 F
-544 VITGRTSVS
+544 
-553 YIFAETLFD
+553 YM
-562 LLDFTISVSPPSKQP
+562 
-577 HLWSIPVCPFSR
+577 
-589 CHKHWRRLSEERL
+589 
-602 RLRYCGWPVQN
+602 Y

>member
-1 MMMNKN
+1 MMNKN
-7 EWWKDAVVYQI
+7 DWWKDAVVYQI

-83 DFDNLL
+83 DFENLL
-89 KEAHNAGIKII
+89 KEAHDAGIKII

-113 WFKESKKSRDNKYS
+113 WFKESKRSRDNKYS

-178 ENPDLRKE
+178 ENPDLRNE
-186 VYDNMEF
+186 VYENMEF

-213 QDFPDDPAAI
+213 QDFPDDPTAG

-261 EATRTC
+261 EATRTP
-267 VDNALLYCQ
+267 VDKALLYCQ

-358 LATVLY
+358 LATVLF

-414 NYIHNKSRDN
+414 SYIHNKSRDN

-432 SNSFA
+432 SNLFA

-445 IGLNPNYSKINVEN
+445 IELNPNYSKINVEN
-459 DINSDFSIHDYYKKL
+459 DMNSDFSIHDYYKKL

-508 KTLKIASTAALTS
+508 KTLLVLGSFSDKKVCYNVPNNLQKFKRELVISNYDGNIEQNKDASTLYLRPYEAL
-521 SLVADSGT
+521 V
-529 RKVTLPASDDSIDFS
+529 F
-544 VITGRTSVS
+544 
-553 YIFAETLFD
+553 YM
-562 LLDFTISVSPPSKQP
+562 
-577 HLWSIPVCPFSR
+577 
-589 CHKHWRRLSEERL
+589 
-602 RLRYCGWPVQN
+602 Y

>member
-1 MMMNKN
+1 MMNKN
-7 EWWKDAVVYQI
+7 DWWKDAVVYQI

-83 DFDNLL
+83 DFENLL
-89 KEAHNAGIKII
+89 KEAHDAGIKII
-100 MDLAVCASSIEHK
+100 MDLAVCASSSEHK

-178 ENPDLRKE
+178 ENPDLRNE
-186 VYDNMEF
+186 VYENMEF

-213 QDFPDDPAAI
+213 QDFPDDPTAG

-261 EATRTC
+261 EATRTP
-267 VDNALLYCQ
+267 VDKALLYCQ

-358 LATVLY
+358 LATVLF

-414 NYIHNKSRDN
+414 SYIHNKSRDN

-445 IGLNPNYSKINVEN
+445 IELNPNYSKINVEN
-459 DINSDFSIHDYYKKL
+459 DMNSDFSIHDYYKKL
-474 IKYRKGNEIVRDG
+474 IKYRKENEIVRDG

-508 KTLKIASTAALTS
+508 KTLLVLGSFSDKKVCYNVPNNLQKFKRELVVSNYDGNIEQNKDASTLYLRPYEAL
-521 SLVADSGT
+521 V
-529 RKVTLPASDDSIDFS
+529 F
-544 VITGRTSVS
+544 
-553 YIFAETLFD
+553 YM
-562 LLDFTISVSPPSKQP
+562 
-577 HLWSIPVCPFSR
+577 
-589 CHKHWRRLSEERL
+589 
-602 RLRYCGWPVQN
+602 Y

>member
-1 MMMNKN
+1 MMNKN

-83 DFDNLL
+83 DFENLL
-89 KEAHNAGIKII
+89 KEAHDVGIKII

-178 ENPDLRKE
+178 ENPDLRNE
-186 VYDNMEF
+186 VYENMEF

-261 EATRTC
+261 EATRTP
-267 VDNALLYCQ
+267 VDKALLYCQ

-364 FQQGTPFIYQGDE
+364 FQQGTAFIYQGDE

-414 NYIHNKSRDN
+414 SYIHNKSRDN

-437 GFSCVDPW
+437 GFSGVDPW
-445 IGLNPNYSKINVEN
+445 IELNPNYSKINVVN
-459 DINSDFSIHDYYKKL
+459 DMNSDFSIHDYYKKL

-508 KTLKIASTAALTS
+508 KTLLVLGSFSDKKVCYNIPNNLQKFKRELVVSNYNGNIEQNKDASTLYLRPYEAL
-521 SLVADSGT
+521 V
-529 RKVTLPASDDSIDFS
+529 F
-544 VITGRTSVS
+544 
-553 YIFAETLFD
+553 YM
-562 LLDFTISVSPPSKQP
+562 
-577 HLWSIPVCPFSR
+577 
-589 CHKHWRRLSEERL
+589 
-602 RLRYCGWPVQN
+602 Y